1 MRFGPLP
8 ELEMELC
15 LPGDRIHKT
24 EDIAGLDLVISL
36 YRHVLQLAV

>member
-24 EDIAGLDLVISL
+24 EDVTGLDLIVGL
-36 YRHVLQLAV
+36 DRHVLQLAV